1 MNSSSSFCHTIIL
14 ITLLLIC
21 GSENTR
27 ACACC
32 SDRGAHNVQPAAPL
46 TSYMLE
52 QMNGM
57 EFASAA
63 QLFLVDG
70 PDIEEQVKG
79 LASTSES
86 YFVSSAAE
94 AKQWR
99 LKFRTEDG
107 RSGELILPLPQ
118 KVAKFVVDIHNGE
131 TNAAGQPLLYKEWRL
146 EGRATGD

>member
-14 ITLLLIC
+14 IASLFIC
-21 GSENTR
+21 VSESIR

-32 SDRGAHNVQPAAPL
+32 SDRGAHSVQPAAPL
-46 TSYMLE
+46 TGYMLE

-63 QLFLVDG
+63 QLFLIDG
-70 PDIEEQVKG
+70 PDVEEQVKG
-79 LASTSES
+79 LASISER

-94 AKQWR
+94 AKHWR

-107 RSGELILPLPQ
+107 QSGELILALPN
-118 KVAKFVVDIHNGE
+118 KVA
-131 TNAAGQPLLYKEWRL
+131 R
-146 EGRATGD
+146 